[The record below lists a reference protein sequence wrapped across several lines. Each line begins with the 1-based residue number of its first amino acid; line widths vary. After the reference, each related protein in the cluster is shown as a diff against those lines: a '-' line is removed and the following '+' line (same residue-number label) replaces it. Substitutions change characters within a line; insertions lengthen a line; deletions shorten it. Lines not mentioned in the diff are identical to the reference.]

1 MRIVDGD
8 AESSLR
14 DDHRLP
20 CQRWARRVAMVALQ
34 ADIPLLV
41 GLYMF
46 VGDDIE
52 RILWKDEDIYCS
64 TASSMFG
71 VPVEKHGANHEL
83 RQKGKVAVLACG
95 YGGSLGALKR
105 MGGVK
110 MGLTE
115 DEMTSIVAAWREAN
129 AHIVQFWYDIEAA
142 CIQTIKDHCTRRV
155 GKIAVGF
162 KAGMLTLILP
172 SGRALYYARPSISE
186 NDWGRPEINFWG
198 LGTAR
203 KWEKLSTYGGKLVEN
218 ITQAVDRDVLAHAL
232 VTLESAG
239 YHAVMHVHDEV
250 ICEEKL
256 GHGSLEEMSAIMCR
270 VPTWAKGPPLDADG
284 FEASFY
290 KKD

>member
-8 AESSLR
+8 TESSLR
-14 DDHRLP
+14 DDRRLP

-52 RILWKDEDIYCS
+52 RILWKDEGIYCS
-64 TASSMFG
+64 TASNMFG
-71 VPVEKHGANHEL
+71 VPAEKHGANHEL

-110 MGLTE
+110 MG
-115 DEMTSIVAAWREAN
+115 
-129 AHIVQFWYDIEAA
+129 
-142 CIQTIKDHCTRRV
+142 
-155 GKIAVGF
+155 
-162 KAGMLTLILP
+162 
-172 SGRALYYARPSISE
+172 
-186 NDWGRPEINFWG
+186 
-198 LGTAR
+198 
-203 KWEKLSTYGGKLVEN
+203 
-218 ITQAVDRDVLAHAL
+218 
-232 VTLESAG
+232 
-239 YHAVMHVHDEV
+239 
-250 ICEEKL
+250 
-256 GHGSLEEMSAIMCR
+256 HGSLEEMSAIMCR
-270 VPTWAKGPPLDADG
+270 VPTWAKGLPLDADG